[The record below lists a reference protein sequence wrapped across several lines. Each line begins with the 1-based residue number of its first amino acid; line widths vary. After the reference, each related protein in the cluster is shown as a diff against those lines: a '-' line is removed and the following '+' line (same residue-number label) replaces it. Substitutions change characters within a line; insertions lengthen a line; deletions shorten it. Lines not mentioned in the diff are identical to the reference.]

1 MKQRNKIV
9 KPAAIALND
18 KNNDKNKQNKI
29 QVIVRV
35 AAIMRILSEH
45 PEGLSLAAIAKKVNL
60 PRSTIQR
67 LIRTLEIEDLVESI
81 GPAGGFRLGT
91 ALGRLINR
99 TQTNVIDVVRP
110 HLHQLSK
117 TLNETTIFSH
127 FSGLQ
132 TMVIEQVIAERVMRI
147 VIPLGTNS
155 YPCYMRP
162 DGLVMLSYFSQEKV
176 VEMLEEHFAQLS
188 DGKVKLAHLL
198 ELIKEI
204 KLQGFAVIESL
215 EDPFE
220 GISMI
225 SVLIETYM
233 GIYALNVV
241 APSSRFRDQLKEF
254 VHELKL
260 AKQAIEDKIGLR

>member
-1 MKQRNKIV
+1 MKQRNKII
-9 KPAAIALND
+9 KSAATAL
-18 KNNDKNKQNKI
+18 NDKNKQNKI

-45 PEGLSLAAIAKKVNL
+45 PEGLSLAAIAKKVDL

-67 LIRTLEIEDLVESI
+67 LIKTLEIEDLVESM
-81 GPAGGFRLGT
+81 GSTGGFRLGT

-99 TQTNVIDVVRP
+99 THTNVIDVVRP

-127 FSGLQ
+127 LSGLQ

-147 VIPLGTNS
+147 VIPLGTNG
-155 YPCYMRP
+155 YPFYRRP
-162 DGLVMLSYFSQEKV
+162 DGLVMLSYFNQEKV
-176 VEMLEEHFAQLS
+176 VEMLDEHFYQLS
-188 DGKVKLAHLL
+188 DKEEKIANLL
-198 ELIKEI
+198 ELINEI
-204 KLQGFAVIESL
+204 KLQGYAIIESL
-215 EDPFE
+215 EEPFE

-241 APSSRFRDQLKEF
+241 APSRRFRYQIKEF
-254 VHELKL
+254 IHELKL
-260 AKQAIEDKIGLR
+260 AKQTIEDKIGLR